1 MSDDFISISGLLQ
14 ASSIEGTRANIT
26 PDEAAHLVGIL
37 ATDATWGTYTEF
49 FPGQWEGKWAIE
61 PDRQAK
67 ILDLRPVGEA
77 YQFTI
82 GINPTLFDAVTGGLQ
97 HLIGILAGDLLNLR
111 VAGFEIKSC
120 VISHVALPESW
131 KNALNSVYRENAYSI
146 SELRKVFQLAV
157 GEPLLAF
164 TIKPRLGLKIEALS
178 ELALSVLKAGFAV
191 VELDTRNLP
200 TNTSEID
207 ALIELALK
215 AEEVGKGKRTTR
227 FSINVS
233 GRASLALDVV
243 GKLISR
249 CSGIPTVKVDGGLDG
264 LTTLQAIRVNIT
276 KNSPVITTYPLLR
289 RLLETK
295 LGADT
300 FNEAL
305 FFSGTDI
312 LYPGN
317 APSLAGAYRELDHG
331 TETAIGVNVQRYMKI
346 VANGGPM
353 PTIAG
358 GVYPGQLQ
366 AYYEL
371 LGPDVAYF
379 LGGAVALHKK
389 GPEAGAH
396 LCVSIIKTA
405 MELRDKAK
413 PHEFSESLPKKLYTE
428 IEGEYPKPPGSSDK
442 TLPYIS
448 PEIFKNRTL
457 RPWSR

>member
-1 MSDDFISISGLLQ
+1 MSDDFISISGLLE
-14 ASSIEGTRANIT
+14 ASSVEGTRANIT
-26 PDEAAHLVGIL
+26 QDQAAHLVKIL
-37 ATDATWGTYTEF
+37 ATDATWGTYTELS
-49 FPGQWEGKWAIE
+49 PDQWKGKWAIE

-67 ILDLRPVGEA
+67 IVNLTPVGET
-77 YQFTI
+77 YLFTI
-82 GINPTLFDAVTGGLQ
+82 GINSGLFDPVTGGLQ

-131 KNALNSVYRENAYSI
+131 KHALRSVYRKSAYSI
-146 SELRKVFQLAV
+146 SELRKVFQLPK

-164 TIKPRLGLKIEALS
+164 TIKPRLGLKTEALS

-200 TNTSEID
+200 TNAIEID

-215 AEEVGKGKRTTR
+215 AEAVGKGKRTTR

-233 GRASLALDVV
+233 GGASLALEVV
-243 GKLISR
+243 GKLTSK
-249 CSGIPTVKVDGGLDG
+249 CSGIPVVKVDGGLDG
-264 LTTLQAIRVNIT
+264 LTTLQAIRANIT
-276 KNSPVITTYPLLR
+276 ENSPVITTYPLLR
-289 RLLETK
+289 RLLEPK

-300 FNEAL
+300 YNEAL
-305 FFSGTDI
+305 FLSGTDI

-331 TETAIGVNVQRYMKI
+331 TETAIGVNVQRYLDI
-346 VANGGPM
+346 VANEGPM

-358 GVYPGQLQ
+358 GVYPGQLH

-389 GPEAGAH
+389 GPEAGAK

-405 MELRDKAK
+405 IELRSKAR
-413 PHEFSESLPKKLYTE
+413 PHEFSESLPKELYTE
-428 IEGEYPKPPGSSDK
+428 IEQEYPKPPESSEK

-448 PEIFKNRTL
+448 PEIFKNRAL
-457 RPWSR
+457 RPWAR